1 VLITFSPI
9 CNIFEIVR
17 YELMESH
24 FSQNKKPIN
33 GIFRFL
39 IFPPRGASIEHLL
52 NLQFRARRAWRAF
65 CSRKKRDKEIV
76 RLKQLLDFF
85 FFFFFFLSS
94 LQLVTYFPI
103 DYSLTN

>member
-1 VLITFSPI
+1 VLITLSPI

-39 IFPPRGASIEHLL
+39 ISPPRGASIEHLL
-52 NLQFRARRAWRAF
+52 NLHFRPEGIGAVCAQA
-65 CSRKKRDKEIV
+65 SVASSTNRDKGNV
-76 RLKQLLDFF
+76 RLKQLLK
-85 FFFFFFLSS
+85 L
-94 LQLVTYFPI
+94 
-103 DYSLTN
+103 